1 MNRALHV
8 LTVVLLLGAFF
19 FAWLVPTVD
28 VAAQAPPEKPPAQE
42 PSAEPPA
49 KEPVEVPVEIP
60 SGPGSSEQEAS
71 DSEANKYCQS
81 TVEGDVRY
89 ADGQPATGATVI
101 LDGEGVNRRIMTD
114 DQGHYGF
121 GGLCAGTI
129 TLAAFLPD
137 GQTGPSGTAVMD
149 GRSPFHLDLSIG
161 SPAAS
166 PTAQPTATTSPQA
179 VQQVATS
186 EPSMPT
192 TGSSS
197 LLAVGAAAL
206 ATLLLVVVG
215 VGRSLAYHCR
225 ARDQE

>member
-8 LTVVLLLGAFF
+8 LTAVMLLLGAFCS
-19 FAWLVPTVD
+19 AWLVSTVG

-42 PSAEPPA
+42 PSAEPPV
-49 KEPVEVPVEIP
+49 KEPVEIP
-60 SGPGSSEQEAS
+60 SSPGSSEREAS
-71 DSEANKYCQS
+71 GSEANKYCQS

-89 ADGQPATGATVI
+89 GGGAPATGATVI
-101 LDGEGVNRRIMTD
+101 LDGESVNRRIMTD

-137 GQTGPSGTAVMD
+137 GQTGPSGTVALD
-149 GRSPFHLDLSIG
+149 GRSAFYLDLSIG
-161 SPAAS
+161 TPPASSAVQ
-166 PTAQPTATTSPQA
+166 ATATTGPLA

-197 LLAVGAAAL
+197 LLTVGTAAL
-206 ATLLLVVVG
+206 ASLLLLVAGVV
-215 VGRSLAYHCR
+215 RSLACR
-225 ARDQE
+225 CRTRDRE